1 MYKEFEITEKTK
13 WKDLLSFVE
22 ENVYE
27 SFIIDWYNGQE
38 VDMRVINNTLCIDVG
53 PVDVKFNKEDFSVSW
68 DPTIGYWQIVLKN
81 EHARIFMYNLSVVD
95 RDYNVMDD
103 ILVEST
109 KGVKAYDQYELEG
122 NFNECKPL
130 EDGKF
135 LKSYVYYN
143 DGVPGRILQF
153 LMEKEENVKVWL
165 RTTETK
171 HRLK

>member
-13 WKDLLSFVE
+13 WEDLLSFVE

-38 VDMRVINNTLCIDVG
+38 VDMAVRNGTLCIDVG
-53 PVDVKFNKEDFSVSW
+53 PAEVKFNKEDFSVSW

-81 EHARIFMYNLSVVD
+81 EHAIIFMYNLSVVD
-95 RDYNVMDD
+95 RDHNAMDD

-109 KGVKAYDQYELEG
+109 EEDCDYDHYELEG
-122 NFNECKPL
+122 NLDGCEPL
-130 EDGKF
+130 ANGNF
-135 LKSYVYYN
+135 LKTYVYYN

-153 LMEKEENVKVWL
+153 LMEKKENVKVWL

-171 HRLK
+171 HKLK